1 MIDKTIINSHNIKLY
16 DRNLIELSGISR
28 IASFNSEEFNLES
41 IMGDINIKGTGLEI
55 VKLNTEDGNVK
66 IKGKID
72 SIIYLDLKSRKREDS
87 FLAKLFK

>member
-72 SIIYLDLKSRKREDS
+72 SIIYLDLKSRKKEDS

>member
-1 MIDKTIINSHNIKLY
+1 
-16 DRNLIELSGISR
+16 
-28 IASFNSEEFNLES
+28 
-41 IMGDINIKGTGLEI
+41 MGDINIKGTGLEI